1 VAWPRP
7 CEKTAG
13 AHHDHPRGHA
23 RAPAKQALALTF
35 PFEFGGIRYICTVG
49 RYPDGRLAEVF
60 IGGPKTNSGADVAAR
75 DASILVS
82 LLLQHN
88 CDPKIIAHAMSRNSD
103 GTASGVIGV
112 ALDLIAGKEGMR

>member
-1 VAWPRP
+1 M
-7 CEKTAG
+7 TARCRLPNRRT
-13 AHHDHPRGHA
+13 AE
-23 RAPAKQALALTF
+23 TF
-35 PFEFGGIRYICTVG
+35 EIECGGLRYTCTVG
-49 RYPDGRLAEVF
+49 RYADGRLAEVF
-60 IGGPKTNSGADVAAR
+60 ISGPKTNSGADVAAR

-88 CDPKIIAHAMSRNSD
+88 CDPEIIAHAMSRNSE